1 MGFSIV
7 FSDSASDSTVSSV
20 VCSVMNPCLS
30 DLEKR
35 RAGAGWNYFWELF
48 RHGRK
53 MYAVAGQRAP
63 GLTGTLV

>member
-35 RAGAGWNYFWELF
+35 RPRAGTISSLAIPDSQSSSDCAL
-48 RHGRK
+48 
-53 MYAVAGQRAP
+53 AP
-63 GLTGTLV
+63 LS